1 VNAADRDADEVV
13 EQQIVPLVE
22 EELVVETRSHP
33 TGSVRVETRTLARE
47 VEVDEVLGHE
57 TLETRRVPIGR
68 YVDTAAAIRVE
79 GDTTII
85 PVHEEV
91 LVIERR
97 LLLKEEVHV
106 TRHEEKRRD
115 RRRVSIRHQVADVA
129 RHEPEEA

>member
-1 VNAADRDADEVV
+1 VNASDPDRDAAVERLVV
-13 EQQIVPLVE
+13 PRVE
-22 EELVVETRSHP
+22 EELVVETRSRP
-33 TGSVRVETRTLARE
+33 TASVRVETRTLARE
-47 VEVDEVLGHE
+47 VETDEVLSGE
-57 TLETRRVPIGR
+57 ALETRRVPIGR

-106 TRHEEKRRD
+106 TKHEEKRRD
-115 RRRVSIRHQVADVA
+115 RRRVEVRHQVADIA